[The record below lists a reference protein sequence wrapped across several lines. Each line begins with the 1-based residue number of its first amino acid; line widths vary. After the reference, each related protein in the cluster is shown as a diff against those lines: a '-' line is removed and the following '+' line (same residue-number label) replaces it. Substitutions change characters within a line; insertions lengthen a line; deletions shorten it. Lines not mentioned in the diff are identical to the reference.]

1 MNLAHLFEAGM
12 LVCFGFSWP
21 LNVVKAYKAGTAKG
35 TSLPFIILIITGYI
49 AGITAKIINQQ
60 FNYVLAVYFLN
71 LAIVTTNVFV
81 YIRNKALDKKAGNK
95 ELKVRKLDLSK
106 VEKAEEEIML
116 NYSNSLDEIIN
127 KETSAAENKNAVILM
142 GGTMDKEIPV
152 EKLASDFGFNFDIYN
167 KSEAGLSV
175 TEAIEYFRTKIAD
188 LTPEGI
194 MLHLGE
200 EDLALFQKDS
210 AAFDN
215 YYLTLVDE
223 IKKVNKNCRIALL
236 SVNNP
241 EGRKEI
247 NLLNAHISAIAQTE
261 KAVFIN
267 LENAKL
273 WNPEA
278 TKAAND
284 FAYSMGLNVRKPLR
298 NVAEILYSY
307 AYHNLSAYKDSL
319 ETVLC
324 S

>member
-95 ELKVRKLDLSK
+95 DLKVRKLDLAK
-106 VEKAEEEIML
+106 IEKAEEEIML

-127 KETSAAENKNAVILM
+127 KENVATENANAVILM
-142 GGTMDKEIPV
+142 GGTMDKDIPV
-152 EKLASDFGFNFDIYN
+152 EKLAGDFGFNFDIYN
-167 KSEAGLSV
+167 KSSDGLSV
-175 TEAIEYFRTKIAD
+175 AEAVEYFKTKIAN
-188 LTPEGI
+188 LVPEGI

-223 IKKVNKNCRIALL
+223 IKSVNKNCRIALI

-247 NLLNAHISAIAQTE
+247 NLMNAHISAIAQTE

-284 FAYSMGLNVRKPLR
+284 FAYSMGLSVRKPLR

-307 AYHNLSAYKDSL
+307 AYHNLSAYKDL

>member
-1 MNLAHLFEAGM
+1 
-12 LVCFGFSWP
+12 
-21 LNVVKAYKAGTAKG
+21 
-35 TSLPFIILIITGYI
+35 
-49 AGITAKIINQQ
+49 
-60 FNYVLAVYFLN
+60 
-71 LAIVTTNVFV
+71 
-81 YIRNKALDKKAGNK
+81 
-95 ELKVRKLDLSK
+95 
-106 VEKAEEEIML
+106 
-116 NYSNSLDEIIN
+116 
-127 KETSAAENKNAVILM
+127 
-142 GGTMDKEIPV
+142 
-152 EKLASDFGFNFDIYN
+152 
-167 KSEAGLSV
+167 
-175 TEAIEYFRTKIAD
+175 
-188 LTPEGI
+188 

-223 IKKVNKNCRIALL
+223 IKSVNKNCRIALI

-247 NLLNAHISAIAQTE
+247 NLMNAHISAIAQTE

-284 FAYSMGLNVRKPLR
+284 FAYSMGLSVRKPLR

-307 AYHNLSAYKDSL
+307 AYHNLSAYKDL